1 MLIDT
6 ANPGGRNVIKKKAEK
21 TLKCKYLITEIQ
33 CMWKVRAKVIPVII
47 TVIETIS
54 KSCRQYLSNVPG
66 KHKIKELQK
75 TAILGFART
84 LLKVLL

>member
-54 KSCRQYLSNVPG
+54 KSCRQYLSNLPR
-66 KHKIKELQK
+66 KYEIKGPQK
-75 TAILGFART
+75 TAILVTAHELR
-84 LLKVLL
+84 KVLT